1 MVVYC
6 LLMYGRPLSSAFGL
20 FTLLGGVIAYSLSI
34 YLHYAVAYESWLS
47 RHRLLL
53 FLAATAFVVGYISS
67 GYASLWIILTS
78 WCSIVVAAFLAGRM
92 TAAGRTPLVAYVTG
106 GSAVVVFITLQ
117 YMPLWPEI
125 MRTASAA
132 ADTAVA
138 DMKTLITT
146 LGMNA
151 NVHPE
156 DFERTRRVFRALIR
170 IMPASTVLG
179 ALVPYT
185 VGYLLFARKA
195 DKTDASR
202 ERSVPFV
209 QWRIPFAVTPVL
221 VAAMLMRLLGGESLT
236 LIADNVLFCL
246 AVFYSVAG
254 LALIEFYLQR
264 LRIPPAL
271 RILVYVG
278 LFLAHIVSYFLTIV
292 LGFIDS
298 FADWR
303 KRTVSQ
309 AG

>member
-6 LLMYGRPLSSAFGL
+6 LLMYGRPLSSAFG
-20 FTLLGGVIAYSLSI
+20 FFALLGGATAYALSM

-47 RHRLLL
+47 HNRLLWL
-53 FLAATAFVVGYISS
+53 LAATAFVVGYVSS

-92 TAAGRTPLVAYVTG
+92 TAGERTPLAAYAAGV
-106 GSAVVVFITLQ
+106 SAVVVFITLQ
-117 YMPLWPEI
+117 YMPLWPQI
-125 MRTASAA
+125 MSNATAA

-138 DMKTLITT
+138 EMKTLIGTF
-146 LGMNA
+146 GVNA
-151 NVHPE
+151 DVHPE
-156 DFERTRRVFRALIR
+156 DFERTRRVFRAFIR
-170 IMPASTVLG
+170 LVPASTVLG

-185 VGYLLFARKA
+185 VGYLLFVRAV
-195 DKTDASR
+195 DKRDSSR
-202 ERSVPFV
+202 QRSAPFV
-209 QWRIPFAVTPVL
+209 RWRIPFAVTPVL
-221 VAAMLMRLLGGESLT
+221 VLAMIMRLLGGEALT

-246 AVFYSVAG
+246 SVFYSVAG

-264 LRIPPAL
+264 LRIPPVL

-278 LFLAHIVSYFLTIV
+278 LFLAHVVSYFLTIV
-292 LGFIDS
+292 VGFIDS